1 MKKLMILIVLTALM
15 FGFSA
20 CDHPAEK
27 VGNNKEAR
35 KKKGK
40 YFCTMNPDVTSD
52 KPGTCSKCGME
63 LVERDTT
70 GGNKIK

>member
-1 MKKLMILIVLTALM
+1 MKKLMIIIAFVGLM
-15 FGFSA
+15 PGFSA
-20 CDHPAEK
+20 CDHPADK
-27 VGNNKEAR
+27 AGNGKEVK

-52 KPGTCSKCGME
+52 NPGTCPKCGME

-70 GGNKIK
+70 EEK

>member
-1 MKKLMILIVLTALM
+1 MSMKKSIIIIAFAGLM
-15 FGFSA
+15 FGISA
-20 CDHPAEK
+20 CDNSAEK
-27 VGNNKEAR
+27 AGSSKVIK

-52 KPGTCSKCGME
+52 RSGTCPKCGME

-70 GGNKIK
+70 EEK

>member
-1 MKKLMILIVLTALM
+1 MKKLVIIIAFAGLI
-15 FGFSA
+15 FSISA
-20 CDHPAEK
+20 CDHPADK
-27 VGNNKEAR
+27 AGNSKEVK

-52 KPGTCSKCGME
+52 KPGTCPKCGME

-70 GGNKIK
+70 EEK